1 MVYCYSLRGI
11 AQLVACLVRDQEASG
26 SNPDT
31 PTTKKHL
38 RKQVLFRLYSSE
50 EREIAC
56 GGRRNEYMFG
66 AGGRLLF
73 LFFAGG
79 MLIKTDR
86 VR

>member
-1 MVYCYSLRGI
+1 MVYCYLLRGI

-31 PTTKKHL
+31 PTISCIHKGFDFMNT
-38 RKQVLFRLYSSE
+38 RFFYFNTVLCSE
-50 EREIAC
+50 QAVGC
-56 GGRRNEYMFG
+56 SFC
-66 AGGRLLF
+66 
-73 LFFAGG
+73 FFAGG